1 MWKKPEE
8 GQEKPRLSWLDRLK
22 GKDIEQAE
30 KATPEAPLFPQPAAP
45 EAAPLEPRAPEPLAP
60 EPWAPEPTAV
70 QPPAVE
76 PAPAPVTEI
85 PRDDEGE
92 PIDSQA
98 AISEMPAPAVQV
110 GPVPEAMLPPEAAQ
124 PPSPAPEGLE
134 PPVAPVGAETP
145 PPEGEKKGFWAKT
158 WEVLNTPVFTIDS
171 ESITKGLEKT
181 REGFVKQVR
190 KLTATFTKIDD
201 DTLEE
206 LEELLLE
213 SDMGVTVAD
222 GALKHLRTMH
232 KAGELTPQNVA
243 EALEAYLAD
252 QLGEKSPIAL
262 REGQLNIIML
272 VGVNGVGKTTT
283 LGKLANRFQIQ
294 GKKVLVAAADT
305 FRAAAI
311 DQLVVWAE
319 RAGVDIIRH
328 KEGGDAAAVVFDAMK
343 ASRARNVDV
352 LLIDT
357 AGRLH
362 NKANLM
368 EELRKIRKI
377 IDREAP
383 DVPLEVL
390 LVLDATTG
398 QNGVRQAEVFTEA
411 TPLTGVILTKLD
423 GTAKGG
429 VVFGIRSQ
437 LGLPVKVVGLGEK
450 VEDLKDFDPEVFV
463 DALFAR
469 EESL

>member
-8 GQEKPRLSWLDRLK
+8 GPEKPRLSWLDRLK
-22 GKDIEQAE
+22 GKDIELAEQLAPEPQALPAPMAAE
-30 KATPEAPLFPQPAAP
+30 PTAAPPEAV
-45 EAAPLEPRAPEPLAP
+45 EPSIPEPLAP
-60 EPWAPEPTAV
+60 EPSAPEP
-70 QPPAVE
+70 E
-76 PAPAPVTEI
+76 M
-85 PRDDEGE
+85 PRDAEGE
-92 PIDSQA
+92 PLDSHA
-98 AISEMPAPAVQV
+98 AVAEMPVPTLQSAPL
-110 GPVPEAMLPPEAAQ
+110 PDAMLPPEAAEL
-124 PPSPAPEGLE
+124 PAPSPSALE
-134 PPVAPVGAETP
+134 PHEAAEGPEVP
-145 PPEGEKKGFWAKT
+145 PPEAEKKGFWAKT

-171 ESITKGLEKT
+171 ESISKGLTKT

-190 KLTATFTKIDD
+190 KLTATFTTIDD

-213 SDMGVTVAD
+213 SDMGVAIAE
-222 GALKHLRTMH
+222 GALTHLRKLH
-232 KAGELTPQNVA
+232 KAGELTPTNVT
-243 EALEAYLAD
+243 EALETYLSG
-252 QLGEKSPIAL
+252 QLGEKSPIQL
-262 REGQLNIIML
+262 REGELNIVML

-319 RAGVDIIRH
+319 RAGVEIVRH
-328 KEGGDAAAVVFDAMK
+328 KEGGDAAAVVFDSLK

-377 IDREAP
+377 LDREAP

-450 VEDLKDFDPEVFV
+450 VDDLKDFDPEVFV
-463 DALFAR
+463 EALFAR
-469 EESL
+469 DESL

>member
-8 GQEKPRLSWLDRLK
+8 GSEKPRLSWLDRLK

-30 KATPEAPLFPQPAAP
+30 QAAPPAPLFPQPVAEPVPTEPAVAEPVAEPVMAAP
-45 EAAPLEPRAPEPLAP
+45 S
-60 EPWAPEPTAV
+60 
-70 QPPAVE
+70 
-76 PAPAPVTEI
+76 VTEI
-85 PRDDEGE
+85 PRDAEGE

-98 AISEMPAPAVQV
+98 AISEMPAPAVRI
-110 GPVPEAMLPPEAAQ
+110 GPIPDAMLPPEAAE
-124 PPSPAPEGLE
+124 PPSPSPVGLE
-134 PPVAPVGAETP
+134 PPVAPVGPETP
-145 PPEGEKKGFWAKT
+145 PPADEKKGFWAKT

-171 ESITKGLEKT
+171 ESITKGLSMT

-190 KLTATFTKIDD
+190 KLTATFTKIDE

-213 SDMGVTVAD
+213 SDMGVGVAE
-222 GALKHLRTMH
+222 GALAHLRKLH

-243 EALEAYLAD
+243 DALETYLAE
-252 QLGEKSPIAL
+252 QLGETSPIQL
-262 REGQLNIIML
+262 KEGQLNIVML

-319 RAGVDIIRH
+319 RAGVEIIRH
-328 KEGGDAAAVVFDAMK
+328 KEGGDAAAVVFDALK

-383 DVPLEVL
+383 EVPLEVL

-463 DALFAR
+463 EALFAR

>member
-1 MWKKPEE
+1 MWKRPEE
-8 GQEKPRLSWLDRLK
+8 DKPRLSWLDRLK
-22 GKDIEQAE
+22 GKDIELAE
-30 KATPEAPLFPQPAAP
+30 QPAPAAP
-45 EAAPLEPRAPEPLAP
+45 VVSEPVVSEPVALEPVVHEAAPEPVVLEPV
-60 EPWAPEPTAV
+60 T
-70 QPPAVE
+70 
-76 PAPAPVTEI
+76 PVTEI
-85 PRDDEGE
+85 ARDAEGE
-92 PIDSQA
+92 PIDATA
-98 AISEMPAPAVQV
+98 ALSEMPAPALST
-110 GPVPEAMLPPEAAQ
+110 GPMPDAMLPAVAAEL
-124 PPSPAPEGLE
+124 PSPPATTLE
-134 PPVAPVGAETP
+134 PMVAPIGAEVP
-145 PPEGEKKGFWAKT
+145 PPEEERKGFWAKT
-158 WEVLNTPVFTIDS
+158 WDVLNKPVFTIDS
-171 ESITKGLEKT
+171 ESITQGLAKT

-201 DTLEE
+201 ETLEE

-213 SDMGVTVAD
+213 SDMGVTIAD
-222 GALKHLRTMH
+222 GALKHLRMLH

-243 EALEAYLAD
+243 DALEAYLSG
-252 QLGEKSPIAL
+252 QLGDKSPL
-262 REGQLNIIML
+262 QLKEGQLNIIML

-283 LGKLANRFQIQ
+283 LGKLANRFQIE
-294 GKKVLVAAADT
+294 GRKVLVAAADT

-311 DQLVVWAE
+311 DQLVIWAE
-319 RAGVDIIRH
+319 RAGVEVVRH
-328 KEGGDAAAVVFDAMK
+328 KEGGDAAAVVFDALR
-343 ASRARNVDV
+343 ASQARNVDV

-398 QNGVRQAEVFTEA
+398 QNGLRQAEVFTEA
-411 TPLTGVILTKLD
+411 TALTGVILTKLD

-429 VVFGIRSQ
+429 VVFGIHSQ

-450 VEDLKDFDPEVFV
+450 VDDLKDFDPEVFV
-463 DALFAR
+463 EALFAR
-469 EESL
+469 EEPTSDAGT

>member
-1 MWKKPEE
+1 MWKKPDE
-8 GQEKPRLSWLDRLK
+8 GNEKPRLSWLDRLK

-30 KATPEAPLFPQPAAP
+30 KAAPQAPLFPQPEVPSEMPAP
-45 EAAPLEPRAPEPLAP
+45 EAPTPVPSTPEALRVEPVAPEAP
-60 EPWAPEPTAV
+60 EAV
-70 QPPAVE
+70 PPAE
-76 PAPAPVTEI
+76 M
-85 PRDDEGE
+85 PRDAEGE
-92 PIDSQA
+92 PLDSQA
-98 AISEMPAPAVQV
+98 AISEMPTPAVQI
-110 GPVPEAMLPPEAAQ
+110 GPIPEAMLPPEAAQ

-134 PPVAPVGAETP
+134 PPVAPVGPETP
-145 PPEGEKKGFWAKT
+145 PDQKKGFWAKT

-171 ESITKGLEKT
+171 ESISKGIEKT

-201 DTLEE
+201 ETLEE

-213 SDMGVTVAD
+213 SDMGVSVAE
-222 GALKHLRTMH
+222 GALAHLRKMH

-243 EALEAYLAD
+243 DALESYLAQ

-262 REGQLNIIML
+262 KEGQLNIVML

-328 KEGGDAAAVVFDAMK
+328 KEGGDAAAVVFDALK

-383 DVPLEVL
+383 EVPLEVL

-450 VEDLKDFDPEVFV
+450 VDDLKDFDPDVFV

-469 EESL
+469 EETA

>member
-8 GQEKPRLSWLDRLK
+8 GKEKPRLSWLDRLK
-22 GKDIEQAE
+22 GKDIELAEQAQ
-30 KATPEAPLFPQPAAP
+30 PSAPVIPP
-45 EAAPLEPRAPEPLAP
+45 
-60 EPWAPEPTAV
+60 PT
-70 QPPAVE
+70 AVE
-76 PAPAPVTEI
+76 PAEPAVLEPVAGEPVAPGM
-85 PRDDEGE
+85 PRDEEGE
-92 PIDSQA
+92 PVDAQA
-98 AISEMPAPAVQV
+98 AIAEMPAPAVQV
-110 GPVPEAMLPPEAAQ
+110 GPMPDPMLPPVAAEL
-124 PPSPAPEGLE
+124 PSPPPVSLEPPLAPEGAEAPPAE
-134 PPVAPVGAETP
+134 P
-145 PPEGEKKGFWAKT
+145 EKKGFWAKT
-158 WEVLNTPVFTIDS
+158 WDVLNTPVFTIDA
-171 ESITKGLEKT
+171 ESISKGLSKT

-213 SDMGVTVAD
+213 SDMGVAIAD
-222 GALKHLRTMH
+222 GALQHLRKMH

-243 EALEAYLAD
+243 EALETYLSS
-252 QLGEKSPIAL
+252 QLGEKSPITL
-262 REGQLNIIML
+262 KEGQLNILML

-283 LGKLANRFQIQ
+283 LGKLANRFQLQ

-319 RAGVDIIRH
+319 RAGVDIVRH
-328 KEGGDAAAVVFDAMK
+328 KEGGDAAAVVFDALK

-352 LLIDT
+352 LMIDT

-411 TPLTGVILTKLD
+411 TPLSGVILTKLD

-450 VEDLKDFDPEVFV
+450 VDDLKDFDPDVFV
-463 DALFAR
+463 EALFAR
-469 EESL
+469 EESV